1 MPFLCEP
8 IVETQ
13 FASLKDVDGWISGN
27 EDRLERVSIAD
38 RIEKGARFFDDE
50 YFGDDDRFLRFN
62 QNGIRALA
70 RKLSLRPDTLQRV
83 ERPGLV
89 SELLNDLV
97 VQHDMRERFEDQEF
111 VVNARS
117 DTVLGSVSASYVFY
131 SNQDFI
137 QDIQDLL
144 SGGQIAFFPKDS
156 LGRFRYVD
164 GFSVNTQLFLRFILR
179 VESGRVTGPGG
190 EGEDVTEI
198 GIQFKNSMVGDAAVS
213 LQYFVNRLL
222 CANGLIVPAGTS
234 QARVFHSG
242 KRESFMKRLEKS
254 FREVE
259 RKIGSTATAVKSL
272 MAIPFDP
279 ESLARTQMTR
289 KVFDIIPGSRS
300 RVMEEHRI
308 PKRQK
313 PRMTPAER
321 TEYEASIIDHIPAT
335 FAQKYA
341 GRVFNSTYRD
351 NATMFDFINIFTE
364 YAQTQP
370 IHKRL
375 EIEERAGVLA
385 DQIVKNKRKFVSRK
399 GVNEQHPQRI
409 P

>member
-13 FASLKDVDGWISGN
+13 FASLKDVDAWISHN
-27 EDRLERVSIAD
+27 EDRLERVSI
-38 RIEKGARFFDDE
+38 RELIEKGYRFFDDE
-50 YFGDDDRFLRFN
+50 YFGDEDGFLKFN
-62 QNGIRALA
+62 QNGIRVLA
-70 RKLSLRPDTLQRV
+70 QKLSLRLDTLQRV
-83 ERPGLV
+83 ERPGLI
-89 SELLNDLV
+89 SDLLNDLL
-97 VQHDMRERFEDQEF
+97 VQQDMIEQFEDHDF
-111 VVNARS
+111 VVNTRS
-117 DTVLGSVSASYVFY
+117 DTVLGAVSKSYVFY

-156 LGRFRYVD
+156 LGRFRYVN

-179 VESGRVTGPGG
+179 VESGRVTGAGG

-198 GIQFKNSMVGDAAVS
+198 GIQFKNSLVGDAAVS
-213 LQYFVNRLL
+213 IQYFVNRLL
-222 CANGLIVPAGTS
+222 CANGMIVPAGTS
-234 QARVFHSG
+234 QRRIFHSG
-242 KRESFMKRLEKS
+242 KRKNFMRRLERS

-259 RKIGSTATAVKSL
+259 RKIGSTGTAVKSL
-272 MAIPFDP
+272 MAINFDP
-279 ESLARTQMTR
+279 EALALTKMTP

-300 RVMEEHRI
+300 KVMAEHRI
-308 PKRQK
+308 PKRHK
-313 PRMTPAER
+313 TRMTRAEQA
-321 TEYEASIIDHIPAT
+321 EYEGSIIDHIPET
-335 FAQKYA
+335 FAGKYA
-341 GRVFNSTYRD
+341 SRVFNSPYRE

-399 GVNEQHPQRI
+399 GVNGV
-409 P
+409 

>member
-27 EDRLERVSIAD
+27 EDRLERVSI
-38 RIEKGARFFDDE
+38 RELIEKGARFFDDE
-50 YFGDDDRFLRFN
+50 YFGDEDHFLRFN
-62 QNGIRALA
+62 QNGIRVLA
-70 RKLSLRPDTLQRV
+70 QKLSLRLDTLQRV
-83 ERPGLV
+83 ERPGLI
-89 SELLNDLV
+89 SDLLNDLM
-97 VQHDMRERFEDQEF
+97 VQQDMLERFEDQEF

-117 DTVLGSVSASYVFY
+117 NTVLGSVSTSYVFY

-156 LGRFRYVD
+156 LGRFRYVN

-179 VESGRVTGPGG
+179 VESGRVTGAGV

-213 LQYFVNRLL
+213 IQYFVNRLL
-222 CANGLIVPAGTS
+222 CANGLIVPAGAS
-234 QARVFHSG
+234 HSRIFHSG
-242 KRESFMKRLEKS
+242 KRRNFMKRLEKS

-279 ESLARTQMTR
+279 ESLAWAKLSG

-300 RVMEEHRI
+300 RIMEEHRI

-321 TEYEASIIDHIPAT
+321 TEYEASIIDQIPAT
-335 FAQKYA
+335 FARKYA

-399 GVNEQHPQRI
+399 DVNEQHPQRI

>member
-1 MPFLCEP
+1 MPFFVQP

-13 FASLKDVDGWISGN
+13 FASLKDVDGWLSGN
-27 EDRLERVSIAD
+27 EDRLERVSITD
-38 RIEKGARFFDDE
+38 WIEKGARFFDDE

-70 RKLSLRPDTLQRV
+70 RKLNLRPDTLQRV

-97 VQHDMRERFEDQEF
+97 VQHDVMERFEDQEF

-131 SNQDFI
+131 SNQD
-137 QDIQDLL
+137 LL
-144 SGGQIAFFPKDS
+144 SGGQTAFFAKDS

-179 VESGRVTGPGG
+179 VESGRVTGAGG

-198 GIQFKNSMVGDAAVS
+198 GIQFKNSLVGDAAVS
-213 LQYFVNRLL
+213 IQYFINRLL
-222 CANGLIVPAGTS
+222 CANGMIVPTGAS
-234 QARVFHSG
+234 HSRIFHSG
-242 KRESFMKRLEKS
+242 KRQNFVKRLEKS

-272 MAIPFDP
+272 MAIDFDP
-279 ESLARTQMTR
+279 GSLARTNMTP

-300 RVMEEHRI
+300 KIMEDHRI

-313 PRMTPAER
+313 TRMTREER
-321 TEYEASIIDHIPAT
+321 TAHEASIIDHIPKT
-335 FAQKYA
+335 FAGKYA
-341 GRVFNSTYRD
+341 SRVFNSPYRT

-385 DQIVKNKRKFVSRK
+385 DQIVKNKRKFATKRV
-399 GVNEQHPQRI
+399 
-409 P
+409 